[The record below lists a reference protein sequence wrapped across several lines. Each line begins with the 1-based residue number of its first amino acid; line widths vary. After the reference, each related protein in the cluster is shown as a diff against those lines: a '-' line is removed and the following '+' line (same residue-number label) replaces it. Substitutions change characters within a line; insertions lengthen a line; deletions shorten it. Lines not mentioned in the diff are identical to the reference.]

1 MDLWISE
8 IPTRLAHWISP
19 LLAQAATDAPG
30 WDWYQM
36 IFRPEIIV
44 FMIPIV
50 AILVGGAISILK
62 MWIKHRERMGLIEH
76 GIHPDYPPEE
86 PPHGGAPGT

>member
-1 MDLWISE
+1 MDSQTLEGLTVFAAWGG
-8 IPTRLAHWISP
+8 P
-19 LLAQAATDAPG
+19 LLGQSE
-30 WDWYQM
+30 WIRWV
-36 IFRPEIIV
+36 FRPEIVI

-50 AILVGGAISILK
+50 AIVIGGVISMLK

-86 PPHGGAPGT
+86 TPHGGAPGA